1 MEIQTLSKEL
11 KEKRKE
17 FGFFHVLVVW
27 FNRKFLKRQKM
38 SKQSQ
43 IKPLEKWC
51 CKEEKNEK

>member
-27 FNRKFLKRQKM
+27 FNRKFLKR
-38 SKQSQ
+38 
-43 IKPLEKWC
+43 
-51 CKEEKNEK
+51 